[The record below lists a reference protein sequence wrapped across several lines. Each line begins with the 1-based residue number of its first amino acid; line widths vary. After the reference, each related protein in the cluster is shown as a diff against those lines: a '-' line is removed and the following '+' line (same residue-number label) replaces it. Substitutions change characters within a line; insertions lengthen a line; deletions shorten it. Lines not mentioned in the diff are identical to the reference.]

1 MPLKEAVDCTTA
13 AITEISRRQSL
24 LLRWIKTTG
33 LASRDDFRL
42 AVGQSLAMAQD
53 AVNRLQRL
61 IRRFEGELPDF
72 PRSELESMLATCEVQ
87 RASLI
92 DVAVRAGLIQT
103 R

>member
-1 MPLKEAVDCTTA
+1 M
-13 AITEISRRQSL
+13 R
-24 LLRWIKTTG
+24 
-33 LASRDDFRL
+33 
-42 AVGQSLAMAQD
+42 QSLAMAQD

-61 IRRFEGELPDF
+61 IRRFERELPDF
-72 PRSELESMLATCEVQ
+72 PRSELESTLATYDVQ